1 MWLGPAL
8 FELGHSSAV
17 RGLTVFYP
25 EQSATNI
32 QPYAWTFHLQGH
44 DNTVENVT
52 LINSYNGIRIGPEGN
67 VRHRIR
73 SVYGCALR
81 RGILVDGCSD
91 IGRIENV
98 QFHCHWWSAA
108 SIGGSI
114 ASTRRMSRMKPMS
127 SMRSASSR
135 TR

>member
-1 MWLGPAL
+1 MNGSIILATGGRDNEEGPAL

-25 EQSATNI
+25 EQIATNI
-32 QPYAWTFHLQGH
+32 HAYAWTFHLQGH

-73 SVYGCALR
+73 SVYGCVLR
-81 RGILVDGCSD
+81 RGILWTPVATSG
-91 IGRIENV
+91 
-98 QFHCHWWSAA
+98 A
-108 SIGGSI
+108 SRMSSSI
-114 ASTRRMSRMKPMS
+114 ATGGRRERGW
-127 SMRSASSR
+127 
-135 TR
+135 